1 MYIFYTYICTY
12 FFIYIHIDIYRYIY
26 IYIHMYTYISIY
38 MYIDI
43 EIDINIDI
51 DRYIFFGPGW
61 VGAYILLARV
71 GETSVL
77 LDRCA
82 VLCRALPTETYVESG
97 TSQSKSGTSVNF

>member
-1 MYIFYTYICTY
+1 
-12 FFIYIHIDIYRYIY
+12 
-26 IYIHMYTYISIY
+26 

-97 TSQSKSGTSVNF
+97 TSQGKSGTSGNLSNSGFLSVGSKRGRSTL